1 MSWNFT
7 LKNTCFRAVSYC
19 LVCVLNQIK
28 GSFRLTP
35 TVLKLHMHAS
45 SVKPPTLH
53 FPSTFR
59 SMALSHHSLTRT
71 LPASSLQHLA
81 ESAVANTCIKNIL
94 NPKSSNSVFYQIR
107 VLHSGLCF
115 ASSLHTAQNRK
126 AGTQPAELDLKGTG
140 VTGRENDEGECC
152 RMKIRKMI

>member
-1 MSWNFT
+1 MSWNFI
-7 LKNTCFRAVSYC
+7 LKSTCFRAVSYC
-19 LVCVLNQIK
+19 LVCVLNQSQ

-35 TVLKLHMHAS
+35 IVLKLHMRAS

-71 LPASSLQHLA
+71 LPASSLHHLA

-94 NPKSSNSVFYQIR
+94 NPKSSKSLFYQIR
-107 VLHSGLCF
+107 VLHSGLCI
-115 ASSLHTAQNRK
+115 ASSLHTTLNRN
-126 AGTQPAELDLKGTG
+126 AGTKPAEL
-140 VTGRENDEGECC
+140 
-152 RMKIRKMI
+152 